1 MNEFQLGLSPHLQ
14 ATDGQA
20 IISAEAVSLLRTR
33 DSISWERIRSQTAEY
48 KPDQLAP
55 YPGVHLSG
63 MGGGCS
69 GRTRSMTTGDASRS
83 SGRTR
88 MMSADQPMA
97 LLAQV
102 QRPLKVW

>member
-55 YPGVHLSG
+55 YPRGPLERNGRGVLGPDTLYDYWRCQS
-63 MGGGCS
+63 
-69 GRTRSMTTGDASRS
+69 
-83 SGRTR
+83 
-88 MMSADQPMA
+88 
-97 LLAQV
+97 V
-102 QRPLKVW
+102 VRPY